1 MAIGCAIAMVSQSN
15 PLYSAISLI
24 GVFISLASIYVTLA
38 APFIAAVQV
47 IVYAGA
53 IMVLVIFVIMLLNVE
68 HSEPRRKRLKFLV
81 PMAIGMA
88 AILLAETA
96 FILYSVQTTE
106 NQLAGNIS
114 DVGLTHSIG
123 EGLFTRYLLPFE
135 LTSVLLLMAIVGA
148 MSLAR
153 RTTILSAT
161 ARVVPGA
168 QVLAMDIANP
178 RRVVKICDWSRL
190 KQLKRRPI
198 YWASI
203 FIQTAA
209 SRSRNY
215 GSATFLVSGALGRP
229 VHDWRGRR
237 NHQAQR
243 DRDVHVH
250 RVDAQRRE
258 PDVSWRF
265 RVSFRTLPDSF
276 LFSS

>member
-1 MAIGCAIAMVSQSN
+1 MSTLLFIIFAGMAIGCAIAMVSQSN

-88 AILLAETA
+88 AILLAEA
-96 FILYSVQTTE
+96 VFILHSVQTTE
-106 NQLAGNIS
+106 NRVPRNLS

-153 RTTILSAT
+153 RTSILSAT

-168 QVLAMDIANP
+168 QSLPMDIVNP
-178 RRVVKICDWSRL
+178 RGVKDLRMVETETTEEAAHLLGVDFQSDRS
-190 KQLKRRPI
+190 KQ
-198 YWASI
+198 
-203 FIQTAA
+203 
-209 SRSRNY
+209 
-215 GSATFLVSGALGRP
+215 
-229 VHDWRGRR
+229 
-237 NHQAQR
+237 
-243 DRDVHVH
+243 
-250 RVDAQRRE
+250 E
-258 PDVSWRF
+258 
-265 RVSFRTLPDSF
+265 
-276 LFSS
+276 